1 MVDILEI
8 CDFGL
13 CVLDLVMVVK
23 NGVLFLEEEVILSLK
38 KCFLFIIYLLIFNF
52 FEVYAFIGV

>member
-1 MVDILEI
+1 MVDVLEI

-38 KCFLFIIYLLIFNF
+38 KCFLFKIYLLIFNF

>member
-1 MVDILEI
+1 MVDVLEI

-38 KCFLFIIYLLIFNF
+38 KCFLFKIYLLIFNF
-52 FEVYAFIGV
+52 FEVYVFIGV